1 MGFYAT
7 GAAPQMPERI
17 QSRRNAFPQATL
29 GTCLLLSSSLPTYLV
44 TLQEIKLAALT
55 EEGGFKQ
62 STLPSRLPRLGART
76 APWMS

>member
-1 MGFYAT
+1 MACYAT
-7 GAAPQMPERI
+7 GAPPQMPEHI

-29 GTCLLLSSSLPTYLV
+29 GTCLLLPSSLPTYLV
-44 TLQEIKLAALT
+44 TLQEITLAALT